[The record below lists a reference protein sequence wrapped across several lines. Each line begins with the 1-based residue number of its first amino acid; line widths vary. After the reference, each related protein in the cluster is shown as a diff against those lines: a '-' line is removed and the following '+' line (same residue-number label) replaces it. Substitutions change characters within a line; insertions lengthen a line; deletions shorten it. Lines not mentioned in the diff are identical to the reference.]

1 MPFSL
6 SQTRL
11 NRLSVHK
18 QTISQVKA
26 LGVAF
31 ATDTSLLAG
40 QSPLTVF
47 APTNEAFEALPK
59 VCFLPKVLDIFGGVD
74 SEVMPSTIATKLC

>member
-1 MPFSL
+1 M
-6 SQTRL
+6 
-11 NRLSVHK
+11 
-18 QTISQVKA
+18 KA

-59 VCFLPKVLDIFGGVD
+59 VCFFCPMFVFFAQGLYFLPKVLDIFGDVD

>member
-1 MPFSL
+1 M
-6 SQTRL
+6 
-11 NRLSVHK
+11 
-18 QTISQVKA
+18 
-26 LGVAF
+26 AF

-59 VCFLPKVLDIFGGVD
+59 VCFFAQDLYFLPKVLDIFGGVD

>member
-1 MPFSL
+1 M
-6 SQTRL
+6 
-11 NRLSVHK
+11 
-18 QTISQVKA
+18 KA

-59 VCFLPKVLDIFGGVD
+59 VCIFLPKVLDIFGGVD